1 MYLQKLPFLLH
12 LGHSLLMCLNK
23 ILHPLFLMVCG
34 LGMPARASEGHGGF
48 FLGLHPAQHPLVPV
62 LPCCGL
68 SLEDG
73 SLRHLLPSYF
83 PEEAVYFFPLI
94 NF

>member
-48 FLGLHPAQHPLVPV
+48 FLGLHH
-62 LPCCGL
+62 L
-68 SLEDG
+68 ST
-73 SLRHLLPSYF
+73 LLSQ
-83 PEEAVYFFPLI
+83 FFPAVACPLKMAD
-94 NF
+94 